1 MSLFG
6 PAGETG
12 SFCVGSYTRIAVLRL
27 VCILVHIFLD
37 LGRLICDTVFAKGEG
52 RANLIVNGRFDG
64 AVQTAAG
71 DCRSDR
77 DR

>member
-12 SFCVGSYTRIAVLRL
+12 GFCVPGYTRIVVLRL
-27 VCILVHIFLD
+27 VCIWVHIFLD
-37 LGRLICDTVFAKGEG
+37 LGWLICDRVLAKSEE
-52 RANLIVNGRFDG
+52 RANPIVKGRFDG
-64 AVQTAAG
+64 AVHTTGG